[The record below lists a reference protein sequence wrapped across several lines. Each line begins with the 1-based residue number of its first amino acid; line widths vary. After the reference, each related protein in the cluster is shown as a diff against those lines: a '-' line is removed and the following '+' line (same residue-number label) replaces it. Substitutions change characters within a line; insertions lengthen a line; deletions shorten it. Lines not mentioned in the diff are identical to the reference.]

1 MGELRGVVRVGAMPG
16 GGVHGAR
23 GRRTAQA
30 AGVEAGGGGQARG
43 APLSEFMMSVYTTST
58 YFSCSPAHRP
68 GVMADLAVLLA
79 HGGAEFIPREVLAF
93 ARLLLLLL
101 LLLLPAALRLAGEPP
116 SDGTRTI
123 AGSPPPPHPTT
134 KFAVAPTGPIAPFPV
149 HNLGFFKLTHCN
161 IY

>member
-1 MGELRGVVRVGAMPG
+1 
-16 GGVHGAR
+16 
-23 GRRTAQA
+23 
-30 AGVEAGGGGQARG
+30 
-43 APLSEFMMSVYTTST
+43 
-58 YFSCSPAHRP
+58 
-68 GVMADLAVLLA
+68 MADLAVRLA

-101 LLLLPAALRLAGEPP
+101 LLPALRLAGEPP

-149 HNLGFFKLTHCN
+149 HNLGFFNLTH
-161 IY
+161 